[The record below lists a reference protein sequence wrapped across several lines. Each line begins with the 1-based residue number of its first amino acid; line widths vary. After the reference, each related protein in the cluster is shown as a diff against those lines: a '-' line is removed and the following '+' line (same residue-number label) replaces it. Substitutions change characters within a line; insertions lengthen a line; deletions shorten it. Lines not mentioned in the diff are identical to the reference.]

1 MLTEARDL
9 TNSHGAVLVRGGVVM
24 ELGAG
29 QELVELRQRL
39 TCGKGLRRS
48 EPHPVELSDG
58 SAVVAVLGEGAGQG
72 CPGFARRSG
81 ARYSTGDLQLMDAVV
96 AAINT
101 LMSLTD
107 LQRRSVQRAAID
119 REHQRASNLAQA
131 ILPTA
136 RLS

>member
-119 REHQRASNLAQA
+119 REHQLASNLAQA